1 MNLFFVYGP
10 PAAGKLTVAVELA
23 KQTGYKL
30 LDNHKA
36 IDYLS
41 EVFPRSD
48 PRYDSVRS
56 QLGRKVR
63 LDIFEAAAK
72 ADVNLITTFAPLSQG
87 MHDFMRQVR
96 SNVEAAGGTVCF
108 VQLLPSHEVLLD
120 RVTHESRQ
128 NKKIDT
134 VERWHEVV
142 ANNPGAFETF
152 PDVKHCV
159 IDNSDLSPTDTA
171 KQILDYYSKK

>member
-1 MNLFFVYGP
+1 MKLFFVYGP

-30 LDNHKA
+30 LDNHRA

-41 EVFPRSD
+41 EVFPRSE
-48 PRYDSVRS
+48 PKYDSIRS

-72 ADVNLITTFAPLSQG
+72 ADVNLITTFAPLSHG

-96 SNVEAAGGTVCF
+96 SAVKAAGGKVCF
-108 VQLLPSHEVLLD
+108 VQLLPSREVLLD
-120 RVTHESRQ
+120 RVTHESRL

-134 VERWHEVV
+134 IERWHEVV
-142 ANNPGAFETF
+142 GNNPGAFETF
-152 PDVKHCV
+152 PDVRHCV
-159 IDNSDLSPTDTA
+159 IDNSNLSPSEVTEH
-171 KQILDYYSKK
+171 IRDYYES